1 MRHLQTPS
9 EKPDERCSS
18 ICLDLDKGTRL
29 QADESTGEPASS
41 QTIKE
46 AIVLLP
52 NDHLHIKVLVL
63 GNYFNFLEVVGV
75 GVVGTVEWILDMSS
89 SEAGDEELAT
99 DG

>member
-75 GVVGTVEWILDMSS
+75 GTVEWILDMSS

>member
-9 EKPDERCSS
+9 EKPDERWSS

-75 GVVGTVEWILDMSS
+75 GTVEWILDMSS

>member
-9 EKPDERCSS
+9 EKPDERWSS

-41 QTIKE
+41 QTIKQ
-46 AIVLLP
+46 AFVLLP

-75 GVVGTVEWILDMSS
+75 GTVEWILDMSS

>member
-9 EKPDERCSS
+9 EKPDERWSS

-29 QADESTGEPASS
+29 QADESTGETASS
-41 QTIKE
+41 QTIKQ
-46 AIVLLP
+46 AFVLLP

-75 GVVGTVEWILDMSS
+75 GTVEWILDMSS